1 MIGRQK
7 IRMVG
12 AAALTLALMLLAGCA
27 AKPEGITQFNTID
40 SLLAGVYDGSETL
53 DSLRRSGDFGIGTFD
68 RLDGEMALIDGVFY
82 QVRADGR
89 VVRPAGTVSTP
100 FASVL
105 FFRPELAREASSLD
119 YAGARRLIDGLAPNQ
134 NGFVAVM
141 IRGEFKS
148 VHTRSV
154 PAQAKPYR
162 PLAEVTRNQP
172 EFQLKNVRGTVV
184 GFRLPPYVKGINVPG
199 YHLHFI
205 ADDASGGGHLLNF
218 ELEQGTVELQNVYQL
233 TLLLPR
239 DSAAFAAADLGRDR
253 GAELHQVESA
263 RP

>member
-1 MIGRQK
+1 MAP
-7 IRMVG
+7 VLLS
-12 AAALTLALMLLAGCA
+12 ALALMVLAGCA
-27 AKPEGITQFNTID
+27 AKPEGVTQFNTID
-40 SLLAGVYDGSETL
+40 SLLAGVYDGSESL

-82 QVRADGR
+82 QVKADGR
-89 VVRPAGTVSTP
+89 VTRPAGSIITP

-105 FFRPELAREASSLD
+105 FFRPELQCREAKGD
-119 YAGARRLIDGLAPNQ
+119 YAGIRRLVDGLAPNQ
-134 NGFVAVM
+134 NIFAAVM

-154 PAQAKPYR
+154 PAQVKPYR

-172 EFQLKNVRGTVV
+172 EFHLKNVRGTVV

-205 ADDASGGGHLLNF
+205 ADDASGGGHILDF
-218 ELEQGTVELQNVYQL
+218 ELERGDLELQTVYQL
-233 TLLLPR
+233 TLVLPR
-239 DSAAFAAADLGRDR
+239 DSADFAAVDLGRDR
-253 GAELHQVESA
+253 GAELKKVESA
-263 RP
+263 KP